1 MSFLPLFPLQM
12 IAYPGEQVNLHIFE
26 PRYKQ
31 LINEVD
37 AQGTTFGLPAY
48 IGKKLMEFG
57 TEMEL
62 LEIVNRKPSGEMDIK
77 TRGVGIFRIN
87 EFFTVAPHKLYPG
100 GEIETMNFSE
110 QGEYLS
116 AEHVIEKI
124 KEMHS
129 VLNVKK
135 EFNTDPA
142 TFLSFNVAHYI
153 GLSANQEYALLTM
166 PDEEERRKFL
176 LDHLNEVIPVVSRI
190 EETRKRIKLNGHFKN
205 FNPLDFK

>member
-12 IAYPGEQVNLHIFE
+12 VAYPGEQVNLHIFE

-31 LINEVD
+31 LINEID
-37 AQGTTFGLPAY
+37 TQDSTFGLPAY

-87 EFFTVAPHKLYPG
+87 EFFTVAPDKLYPG
-100 GEIETMNFSE
+100 GEIERMKFTM
-110 QGEYLS
+110 QGELLS
-116 AEHVIEKI
+116 AEHVIAKI

-129 VLNVKK
+129 LLKVRKG
-135 EFNTDPA
+135 FNSDPA
-142 TFLSFNVAHYI
+142 TFLSFDVAHYI
-153 GLSANQEYALLTM
+153 GLSTNQEYALLTM

-176 LDHLNEVIPVVSRI
+176 IDHLNEVIPVVSQI
-190 EETRKRIKLNGHFKN
+190 EETRKRVKLNGHFKN
-205 FNPLDFK
+205 FNPLDFE